1 MKGTN
6 WVRLALS
13 GFVAGVIWHLLSVAF
28 LAAFASDFVASV
40 QQSAP
45 RPAQGGAFFF
55 AIDVGM
61 GIWAVWLYSAIAPRY
76 GSNLTT
82 VAIAGI
88 AWWILKT
95 LQSAKWAGLGFVQ
108 FGPNLLPLGVGT
120 LGATVLAA
128 GVGTWFYRKV
138 SEMRPDLP
146 AT

>member
-1 MKGTN
+1 MKGA
-6 WVRLALS
+6 VRLALA

-28 LAAFASDFVASV
+28 LAAFAPDFVASV

-61 GIWAVWLYSAIAPRY
+61 GIWAVWLYSAIAPTY
-76 GSNLTT
+76 GSKLTT

-120 LGATVLAA
+120 LGATVFAS
-128 GVGTWFYRKV
+128 GVGTWLYRKV
-138 SEMRPDLP
+138 SAVGHDLP
-146 AT
+146 VT